1 MERVPS
7 HAWTKIFLLCEP
19 RTVAW
24 FASCFGGNSSVAC
37 YVAAHFTRTVRA
49 YSEALDQVPTDAW
62 LFALFPFGPSA
73 PLAPLGVLG
82 PLQSLFQ
89 TAPTAP
95 VSRQTQTTSAV
106 SEQTIVASL
115 YPEHFGAQLCPGP
128 YETHDR
134 AILAAA
140 RYQLTAFAYKWR
152 VRDLRDI
159 AAYRPTGSFDTTY
172 DPERPSFRAR
182 VVRSPFSLPRKY
194 DAHMACSASRA
205 LGAMRAHDPTLSATH
220 RAFLDGTAQ
229 YSRVPQNAIRYIL
242 RKRELK
248 PNYARQFGPVEV
260 WDVRDVPF
268 RYHRDGDLVLHGK
281 TFSRG
286 EHDQCHD
293 TRFWSVRPAKEEKKK
308 GISLVKKKP
317 L

>member
-19 RTVAW
+19 RTVTW
-24 FASCFGGNSSVAC
+24 FACLGGNSSSFAVAC
-37 YVAAHFTRTVRA
+37 SVAAHFTRTVRE

-62 LFALFPFGPSA
+62 LFALFPFGISA

-82 PLQSLFQ
+82 PLRYLLPS
-89 TAPTAP
+89 APTAP

-115 YPEHFGAQLCPGP
+115 YPEHFGAELCPGP

-159 AAYRPTGSFDTTY
+159 AAYRPFDTTY

-182 VVRSPFSLPRKY
+182 VVRSPFSFPRKY

-220 RAFLDGTAQ
+220 RLFLDGTAQ
-229 YSRVPQNAIRYIL
+229 YSRVPENAVRYIL

-268 RYHRDGDLVLHGK
+268 RYDRDGALVLHGK
-281 TFSRG
+281 TFS
-286 EHDQCHD
+286 QCHD
-293 TRFWSVRPAKEEKKK
+293 TSFWSVRPAKE
-308 GISLVKKKP
+308 
-317 L
+317 

>member
-1 MERVPS
+1 M
-7 HAWTKIFLLCEP
+7 
-19 RTVAW
+19 
-24 FASCFGGNSSVAC
+24 
-37 YVAAHFTRTVRA
+37 
-49 YSEALDQVPTDAW
+49 
-62 LFALFPFGPSA
+62 
-73 PLAPLGVLG
+73 
-82 PLQSLFQ
+82 
-89 TAPTAP
+89 
-95 VSRQTQTTSAV
+95 
-106 SEQTIVASL
+106 VASL
-115 YPEHFGAQLCPGP
+115 YPEHFGAQLLPGP

-159 AAYRPTGSFDTTY
+159 AAYRPTGSFDATY

-205 LGAMRAHDPTLSATH
+205 LCSMRAHDPTLSATH

-229 YSRVPQNAIRYIL
+229 YSRVPENAIRYIL

-268 RYHRDGDLVLHGK
+268 RYHRDGELTLHGTK
-281 TFSRG
+281 FSRG
-286 EHDQCHD
+286 EHEQFHD
-293 TRFWSVRPAKEEKKK
+293 TRFWSVRPAKRAFL
-308 GISLVKKKP
+308 S
-317 L
+317 

>member
-1 MERVPS
+1 
-7 HAWTKIFLLCEP
+7 
-19 RTVAW
+19 
-24 FASCFGGNSSVAC
+24 
-37 YVAAHFTRTVRA
+37 
-49 YSEALDQVPTDAW
+49 
-62 LFALFPFGPSA
+62 
-73 PLAPLGVLG
+73 
-82 PLQSLFQ
+82 
-89 TAPTAP
+89 
-95 VSRQTQTTSAV
+95 
-106 SEQTIVASL
+106 L
-115 YPEHFGAQLCPGP
+115 YPEHFGAELCPGP
-128 YETHDR
+128 YETHER

-159 AAYRPTGSFDTTY
+159 AAYRTFDTTY

-229 YSRVPQNAIRYIL
+229 YSRVPENAIRYIL

-268 RYHRDGDLVLHGK
+268 RYHRDGELVLHGK

-286 EHDQCHD
+286 EHEQCHD
-293 TRFWSVRPAKEEKKK
+293 TRFWSVRPAKE
-308 GISLVKKKP
+308 
-317 L
+317 

>member
-7 HAWTKIFLLCEP
+7 HACTKIFLLCEP
-19 RTVAW
+19 RTVTW
-24 FASCFGGNSSVAC
+24 FACLGGNRSIAGF
-37 YVAAHFTRTVRA
+37 VAAHFERTVRA

-62 LFALFPFGPSA
+62 LFALFSFGPSA
-73 PLAPLGVLG
+73 PLAPLGALG
-82 PLQSLFQ
+82 PLRYLLQTEQ
-89 TAPTAP
+89 TAPTATAP
-95 VSRQTQTTSAV
+95 SAV

-115 YPEHFGAQLCPGP
+115 YPEHFGAELCPGP

-159 AAYRPTGSFDTTY
+159 AAYRPTDPFDATY
-172 DPERPSFRAR
+172 DPACPSFRAR

-205 LGAMRAHDPTLSATH
+205 LCSMRAHDQTLSATH

-229 YSRVPQNAIRYIL
+229 YSRVPENAIRYIL

-260 WDVRDVPF
+260 WDVRDVPL
-268 RYHRDGDLVLHGK
+268 RYHRDGDMVLHGT
-281 TFSRG
+281 TFSCR
-286 EHDQCHD
+286 EHGQCHD
-293 TRFWSVRPAKEEKKK
+293 TSFWSVRPAKRAF
-308 GISLVKKKP
+308 L
-317 L
+317 

>member
-19 RTVAW
+19 RTVTW
-24 FASCFGGNSSVAC
+24 FASCLGCNRSIAVAC
-37 YVAAHFTRTVRA
+37 SVAAHFERTVRA
-49 YSEALDQVPTDAW
+49 YSESLDQVPTDAW

-82 PLQSLFQ
+82 PLRSLLPSAP
-89 TAPTAP
+89 TAPTA
-95 VSRQTQTTSAV
+95 TAV
-106 SEQTIVASL
+106 SAQTIVASL
-115 YPEHFGAQLCPGP
+115 YPEHFGDQLCPGP

-159 AAYRPTGSFDTTY
+159 AAYRSTDTTY

-229 YSRVPQNAIRYIL
+229 YSRVPENAVRYIL

-268 RYHRDGDLVLHGK
+268 RYHRDGELVLHGK
-281 TFSRG
+281 TFS
-286 EHDQCHD
+286 QCHD
-293 TRFWSVRPAKEEKKK
+293 TRFWSVRPAKE
-308 GISLVKKKP
+308 
-317 L
+317 

>member
-19 RTVAW
+19 RTVTW
-24 FASCFGGNSSVAC
+24 FACLGGNKSSFAVAC
-37 YVAAHFTRTVRA
+37 SVAAHFTRTVRA

-62 LFALFPFGPSA
+62 LFARREIGQRA

-82 PLQSLFQ
+82 SLLQ

-95 VSRQTQTTSAV
+95 EAPATSAV

-115 YPEHFGAQLCPGP
+115 YPEHFAQLLPGP

-159 AAYRPTGSFDTTY
+159 AAYRPFDTTY
-172 DPERPSFRAR
+172 DPGRPSFRAR

-229 YSRVPQNAIRYIL
+229 YSRVPENAIRYIL

-268 RYHRDGDLVLHGK
+268 RYHRDGELVLHGK

-286 EHDQCHD
+286 EHEQCHD
-293 TRFWSVRPAKEEKKK
+293 TRFWSVRPAKE
-308 GISLVKKKP
+308 
-317 L
+317 

>member
-1 MERVPS
+1 MKKRNG
-7 HAWTKIFLLCEP
+7 AEP
-19 RTVAW
+19 PR
-24 FASCFGGNSSVAC
+24 GGNSSSFAVAC
-37 YVAAHFTRTVRA
+37 SVAAHFTRTLRA

-82 PLQSLFQ
+82 PLRYLLH

-95 VSRQTQTTSAV
+95 TTSAI
-106 SEQTIVASL
+106 SAQTIVASL
-115 YPEHFGAQLCPGP
+115 YPEHFGAELCPGP

-159 AAYRPTGSFDTTY
+159 AAYRPTGTTY
-172 DPERPSFRAR
+172 DPARPSFRAR

-229 YSRVPQNAIRYIL
+229 YARVPENAV

-268 RYHRDGDLVLHGK
+268 RYHRDGALVLQGK
-281 TFSRG
+281 TFS
-286 EHDQCHD
+286 QCHD
-293 TRFWSVRPAKEEKKK
+293 TRFWSVRPAKE
-308 GISLVKKKP
+308 
-317 L
+317 

>member
-19 RTVAW
+19 RTVTW
-24 FASCFGGNSSVAC
+24 FACLGGNRSIAVAGS
-37 YVAAHFTRTVRA
+37 VAAHFERTVRA

-82 PLQSLFQ
+82 PLRTLFQ
-89 TAPTAP
+89 AAPTA
-95 VSRQTQTTSAV
+95 TATSAV

-115 YPEHFGAQLCPGP
+115 YPEHFGAELCPGP

-159 AAYRPTGSFDTTY
+159 AAYRPTGTAY
-172 DPERPSFRAR
+172 DPERLSFRAR

-205 LGAMRAHDPTLSATH
+205 LGTMRAHDPTLSATH

-229 YSRVPQNAIRYIL
+229 YSRVPENAIRYIL

-268 RYHRDGDLVLHGK
+268 RYHRDGDLVLHGT
-281 TFSRG
+281 TFS
-286 EHDQCHD
+286 QCHD
-293 TRFWSVRPAKEEKKK
+293 TRFWSVRPAKRA
-308 GISLVKKKP
+308 SL
-317 L
+317 